1 MGFID
6 WFIITAPVET
16 FGLGA
21 HGFNIYAGT
30 INVTEFDRIEIHAD
44 AAVGIQISRPAGRL
58 IVHDGIE
65 T

>member
-1 MGFID
+1 
-6 WFIITAPVET
+6 VET

-30 INVTEFDRIEIHAD
+30 INVTEFDRIKTHAD
-44 AAVGIQISRPAGRL
+44 AAVGIQISRPLGRL
-58 IVHDGIE
+58 IVHNGIE